1 MVQVNVRVFLLQ
13 CFIKFAFASELPF
26 LQNIDFQL
34 LDETQYCQVIVDIP
48 DFDISTLSMPNM
60 YVSNQATDCFPT
72 IEIRELQSLEDE
84 PPCLESPKDLLI
96 KDPET
101 TFLFWNSKGDN
112 LETLLTGTFY
122 HKISCNLPK
131 QPYFFVVTQTSPVS
145 FIIEEIQVY
154 SKSKEQVLI
163 IERLQEQWKVIESS
177 FSPVYTRRDNFHGY
191 TIKACYS
198 NLANW
203 GFVDPSG
210 NFVGYNGEIG
220 TMVARK
226 LNLTLDLQPFV
237 TWGVKTKNGSYTGAI
252 QKLKENE
259 IDIGMASFSH
269 LSERLEVTDA
279 GFTTL
284 MFTPELI
291 YWKYHDSHL
300 IYADVFKLES
310 WIVVL
315 VILSSS
321 SILLFVKFKFHERSG
336 SSLAQ
341 LITSFVANLKSLV
354 VLDINGFDKKYLSIR
369 IHIFSMALCGAILFT
384 TYTGV
389 LISFFSS
396 EIKKAPITSLES
408 LAAMPNLNLLIWNQT
423 SSHQRLI
430 RALKEKPYLEESINK
445 KLKLVSSEKELE
457 VEFINSRNSLMFFYK
472 IFSNLMNGENLLLF
486 SFLTFLK

>member
-1 MVQVNVRVFLLQ
+1 MVQVNTLVFLLQ
-13 CFIKFAFASELPF
+13 CFIKFAFTSELTF
-26 LQNIDFQL
+26 LQNLDFQL
-34 LDETQYCQVIVDIP
+34 LDEAQYCQVIVDIP
-48 DFDISTLSMPNM
+48 DFDIATLNMPHM
-60 YVSNQATDCFPT
+60 YVSKQATDCFPT
-72 IEIRELQSLEDE
+72 IEIRDLQSLEDE
-84 PPCLESPKDLLI
+84 PACLESPKDLLI

-101 TFLFWNSKGDN
+101 TFLFWNSKMEN
-112 LETLLTGTFY
+112 LDTLLTESFY
-122 HKISCNLPK
+122 QKMSCSLPK
-131 QPYFFVVTQTSPVS
+131 QPYIFVVTQTSPVS

-154 SKSKEQVLI
+154 SKSKEQVLV
-163 IERLQEQWKVIESS
+163 IERLQEEWKVIQSS
-177 FSPVYTRRDNFHGY
+177 FSPVYTRRNNFHGY

-220 TMVARK
+220 TMVAK
-226 LNLTLDLQPFV
+226 QLNLTLDLQPFD

-252 QKLKENE
+252 QKLKDNE

-269 LSERLEVTDA
+269 LSERLEVSDA

-291 YWKYHDSHL
+291 YWKYHDSHV

-315 VILSSS
+315 VLLSSS

-336 SSLAQ
+336 SSLVQ

-354 VLDINGFDKKYLSIR
+354 VLDINGFDKKYLSVR

-408 LAAMPNLNLLIWNQT
+408 LAAMPNLNLLVWNQT
-423 SSHQRLI
+423 STHQRLM
-430 RALKEKPYLEESINK
+430 RVLKEKPYLEESINN
-445 KLKLVSSEKELE
+445 KLKLFSSDKELE
-457 VEFINSRNSLMFFYK
+457 LEFINSRDSLMFVFK
-472 IFSNLMNGENLLLF
+472 IFTGLMDGKNLLF
-486 SFLTFLK
+486 F